1 MNDKLEREELWKIFD
16 ELNEDELNE
25 ELNEKEL
32 EQSIDHANEGD
43 VFPSIANDESMEAE
57 VFGYS
62 DEEDIPDVKP
72 NWGGMFWG
80 VVLLSALFGL
90 LVTTYLNG
98 QEQTAIAQLRDNAFE
113 IELDVKDVSLH
124 SLLAFNGEQGSFD
137 QLRELQRQ
145 VNANVDAL
153 EQADSLGVTF
163 DLPSVAITEL
173 RNIRDTWDVLGAH
186 IGLLTGNRNVIKN
199 TQEQVKAVNDLTPQ
213 LLEQTDALV
222 GKLIESEASLKL
234 INVGSRQRFLSQ
246 RIKASANEVAMGAS
260 GWQEAA
266 ALFEDDVKL
275 FGEVNRDIRSMT
287 GIAVAPDI
295 SRVDETYGVLEAS
308 AERIIGDISDYET
321 IRTSVAEIG
330 EQAST
335 MVQQV
340 RQFSDQLDQSENQPV
355 WLQWLPWMLGTL
367 TAMGLIGLIWSLVSY
382 NRKREAVNNLRTMR
396 AEDAIVKL
404 LDEMGDLAQG
414 DLTVEAQVTNEATGA
429 IADSVNFAVGE
440 MRILVS
446 GIKSASNEMANTTED
461 SEKLIAQLLT
471 SSDAQSEEILSAV
484 EHIENM
490 SNTMSEMSSSAL
502 QSSERAKVTA
512 DAAKKGAAA
521 VRDTISG
528 MNATRNQIQ
537 DTAKRLKQLG
547 ESSQQIN
554 EIVSLIQ
561 DVTEQTNVL
570 SLNASIQAAMAGEAG
585 RGFAVVAEEV
595 QRLADRSG
603 RASSE
608 ITELVKNI
616 QSDANNAI
624 TSMETTTQ
632 EVITGATL
640 ADQAGQSLDEI
651 ERISQDLYEA
661 IERVASEATSESTVA
676 QTVAERMNILK
687 QATEQGDHNVSQVAI
702 ALGQMRDVVEQLD
715 KSVAGFRLPA

>member
-1 MNDKLEREELWKIFD
+1 
-16 ELNEDELNE
+16 
-25 ELNEKEL
+25 
-32 EQSIDHANEGD
+32 
-43 VFPSIANDESMEAE
+43 
-57 VFGYS
+57 
-62 DEEDIPDVKP
+62 
-72 NWGGMFWG
+72 
-80 VVLLSALFGL
+80 
-90 LVTTYLNG
+90 
-98 QEQTAIAQLRDNAFE
+98 
-113 IELDVKDVSLH
+113 VSLH
-124 SLLAFNGEQGSFD
+124 SLLAFNGEQDSFD

-145 VNANVDAL
+145 VNANVDVL

-173 RNIRDTWDVLGAH
+173 RNIRDTWDALGAH

-295 SRVDETYGVLEAS
+295 SRVDETYGVLESS

-340 RQFSDQLDQSENQPV
+340 RQFSDQLDQSGNQPV
-355 WLQWLPWMLGTL
+355 WLQWLQWLPWMLGTL

-404 LDEMGDLAQG
+404 LDEMGGLAQG
-414 DLTVEAQVTNEATGA
+414 DLTVEAQVTNEVTGA

-471 SSDAQSEEILSAV
+471 SSDAQSEEILTAV

-661 IERVASEATSESTVA
+661 IEKVASEATSESTFA
-676 QTVAERMNILK
+676 RTVAERMNILK
-687 QATEQGDHNVSQVAI
+687 QATEQGDLNVSQVAI

>member
-1 MNDKLEREELWKIFD
+1 MNDKLEREEIRKIFD
-16 ELNEDELNE
+16 ELNK
-25 ELNEKEL
+25 KES

-43 VFPSIANDESMEAE
+43 VFPGIANDESMEAE
-57 VFGYS
+57 IFGYS
-62 DEEDIPDVKP
+62 DEEDIPDVKS

-98 QEQTAIAQLRDNAFE
+98 QEQTAIAQLRGNAFE

-124 SLLAFNGEQGSFD
+124 SLLAFNGEQDSFD

-145 VNANVDAL
+145 VNANVDVL

-173 RNIRDTWDVLGAH
+173 RNIRDTWDALGAH

-295 SRVDETYGVLEAS
+295 SRVDETYGVLESS

-340 RQFSDQLDQSENQPV
+340 RQFSDQLDQSGNQPV
-355 WLQWLPWMLGTL
+355 WLQWLQWLPWMLGTL

-404 LDEMGDLAQG
+404 LDEMGGLAQG
-414 DLTVEAQVTNEATGA
+414 DLTVEAQVTNEVTGA

-471 SSDAQSEEILSAV
+471 SSDAQSEEILTAV

-661 IERVASEATSESTVA
+661 IEKVASEATSESTFA
-676 QTVAERMNILK
+676 RTVAERMNILK
-687 QATEQGDHNVSQVAI
+687 QATEQGDLNVSQVAI